1 MIWIILIAIGLFL
14 TFKFGSSSGQSI
26 ERVQSNGGMRVKY
39 AKLLEHILGG
49 HCDSKI
55 FTESRTYIKA
65 GVSNYGGSTF
75 FHLQQS
81 ENSLLVEYEIKDN
94 PTCPPFTLKW
104 SFPDSMDQDE
114 MMIKMCMD
122 IQKKSMQFQ

>member
-14 TFKFGSSSGQSI
+14 AFKFGSSSGQSI
-26 ERVQSNGGMRVKY
+26 ERVQSEGGMRVKY

-49 HCDSKI
+49 HGGSQV
-55 FTESRTYIKA
+55 FAETRTYLKA

-81 ENSLLVEYEIKDN
+81 GNTLLVEYEIKDN
-94 PTCPPFTLKW
+94 PTCPPFNLKW

-122 IQKKSMQFQ
+122 IQKKSMQFR

>member
-14 TFKFGSSSGQSI
+14 AFKFGSSSGQSI
-26 ERVQSNGGMRVKY
+26 ERVQSEGGMRVKY
-39 AKLLEHILGG
+39 AKLLEHIRGG
-49 HCDSKI
+49 HSGSQI
-55 FTESRTYIKA
+55 FTETRTYLKA

-81 ENSLLVEYEIKDN
+81 GNTLLIEYEIKDN

-114 MMIKMCMD
+114 MMIKICMD
-122 IQKKSMQFQ
+122 IQKKSMQFR